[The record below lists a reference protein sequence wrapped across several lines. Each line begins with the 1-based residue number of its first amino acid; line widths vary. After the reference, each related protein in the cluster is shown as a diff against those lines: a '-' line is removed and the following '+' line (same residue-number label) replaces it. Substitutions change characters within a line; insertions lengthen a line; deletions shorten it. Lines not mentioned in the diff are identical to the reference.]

1 MKKTIAAAGL
11 SAVLFSVAP
20 AIALAAADTNSK
32 DTTFNA
38 MTEVATP
45 VELNDQELSAI
56 EGQGGC
62 GCEHSGT
69 FMLQSQYGIANVGV
83 QANDVNILSGNNV
96 GSGNNVAILSLAQQA
111 SWLKTYQ

>member
-11 SAVLFSVAP
+11 SAALFSMAP
-20 AIALAAADTNSK
+20 ALALAAADTEGK
-32 DTTFNA
+32 DATFNA

-45 VELNDQELSAI
+45 VQLNDQELAAI

-83 QANDVNILSGNNV
+83 QANDVNVLSGNNV

-111 SWLKTYQ
+111 SWIKTYQ